1 MTKLEE
7 LSEMLVSEIDD
18 FKETV
23 KKLEEI
29 RKSKIQLDLQNLP
42 YLLTEHQQSISWGI
56 EQNQRYLE
64 IAEKRNNQTKAY
76 LRKGFILVAVGFLL
90 NLLSVAV
97 TLYLTNP
104 GLDPIVWDGISC
116 RA

>member
-7 LSEMLVSEIDD
+7 LSELLVSEIND

-42 YLLTEHQQSISWGI
+42 YLLTEHQKSISRGI

-64 IAEKRNNQTKAY
+64 IAETRNNQTSAY
-76 LRKGFILVAVGFLL
+76 LRKGFILVAVGFFL
-90 NLLSVAV
+90 NLISVV
-97 TLYLTNP
+97 VVLYFVMGKL
-104 GLDPIVWDGISC
+104 
-116 RA
+116 

>member
-7 LSEMLVSEIDD
+7 LSELLVSEI
-18 FKETV
+18 KEFEEAV

-42 YLLTEHQQSISWGI
+42 YLLTEHRQSISRGI

-64 IAEKRNNQTKAY
+64 IAETRNNQTRAY
-76 LRKGFILVAVGFLL
+76 LHKGFILVALGFFL
-90 NLLSVAV
+90 NLISVAV
-97 TLYLTNP
+97 VFYFVMGKL
-104 GLDPIVWDGISC
+104 
-116 RA
+116 

>member
-7 LSEMLVSEIDD
+7 LSELLVSEIND

-42 YLLTEHQQSISWGI
+42 YLLTEHRKAITRGI
-56 EQNQRYLE
+56 DVNERFLE
-64 IAEKRNNQTKAY
+64 KTEKLNNQTRGY
-76 LRKGFILVAVGFLL
+76 LRKGFILVAVGCFL
-90 NLLSVAV
+90 NIISVAIV
-97 TLYLTNP
+97 LY
-104 GLDPIVWDGISC
+104 IVMGKL
-116 RA
+116 